1 MTNKQA
7 DRFRELCEKRRELA
21 EKATPD
27 SDNKTKLELYVA
39 ELKIAHFFLEL
50 FKEGNGPIAEEIELS
65 QQCLKCTMDILP
77 ELGETMDK
85 YTRLVTLVT
94 NPPTTKQE

>member
-1 MTNKQA
+1 MTDKQA
-7 DRFRELCEKRRELA
+7 DRFRDLCEKRRELS

-27 SDNKTKLELYVA
+27 SDSKIKLEFYVS

-65 QQCLKCTMDILP
+65 QKCLKCTMDLLP
-77 ELGETMDK
+77 DLGETMDK
-85 YTRLVTLVT
+85 YNKLMKAIYG
-94 NPPTTKQE
+94 PPPNLE